1 MFLRQNSS
9 FQSVKNPL
17 KILILT
23 FFFEGWLC
31 IISPYATGLFAKSST
46 QKKAFTL
53 CLFSLITTCSYPGIL
68 LFISVLAINPYRI
81 VVPGWFPHRR
91 LNPEG
96 RDWLRC
102 SQHRWMISSAR
113 AQPRV
118 CVSSVWTLVNR
129 ASVETTVFI
138 CFVTQKPMQFFCC
151 FFLTLRQS
159 GNSIQ
164 FSSMALAVVL
174 VSHRLLC
181 ILGSWVFKSW
191 R

>member
-23 FFFEGWLC
+23 IFFEGWLC

-46 QKKAFTL
+46 QKRLWLYVCFHSSQLVRTL
-53 CLFSLITTCSYPGIL
+53 EFYSLFLSSQSIL
-68 LFISVLAINPYRI
+68 SHILA
-81 VVPGWFPHRR
+81 HR
-91 LNPEG
+91 
-96 RDWLRC
+96 WLRYG
-102 SQHRWMISSAR
+102 QHRWMISSAR

-138 CFVTQKPMQFFCC
+138 CFVTQKPWHCARVTTPF
-151 FFLTLRQS
+151 
-159 GNSIQ
+159 NS
-164 FSSMALAVVL
+164 VE
-174 VSHRLLC
+174 
-181 ILGSWVFKSW
+181 WP
-191 R
+191 